1 MVRRRNSPTSPFSSQ
16 DLEKNMLLIFQLS
29 KKMILSASLIFL
41 TTNAF
46 IPIVY
51 AQKAVILNFDD
62 DWIGQYNYVLPI
74 LQKYGFNATFYI
86 TCGCLTYQNSKFC
99 NNAGGDSAMSWQ
111 NVAELA
117 KLGYD
122 IQSHGMSHKDLT
134 KLSIKDLEYEVGQ
147 SKQCLLEHNINSTVF
162 GNPFARGWDNSTVIQ
177 TLSKYYDMARGGY
190 GLLTFL
196 DCYPID
202 LNQTDCRTYFD
213 NGTLTLANRYSLRL
227 ASHNDLDST
236 YMHNSTKILRAFIE
250 AVNKQTNTIQ

>member
-1 MVRRRNSPTSPFSSQ
+1 
-16 DLEKNMLLIFQLS
+16 LEEKNMLLILQLS

-41 TTNAF
+41 TTHAF

-62 DWIGQYNYVLPI
+62 EWIGQYNYVLPI

-147 SKQCLLEHNINSTVF
+147 SKQCLLERNINSTPF
-162 GNPFARGWDNSTVIQ
+162 GNPFASGWDNSTVVQ
-177 TLSKYYDMARGGY
+177 TLSKYYDMARAGC

-196 DCYPID
+196 
-202 LNQTDCRTYFD
+202 
-213 NGTLTLANRYSLRL
+213 
-227 ASHNDLDST
+227 
-236 YMHNSTKILRAFIE
+236 E
-250 AVNKQTNTIQ
+250 W